1 MTRIRISHPGSL
13 ARCHFDAAS
22 SPTFSIPAA
31 LRDRYCCDR
40 ICVATPLRE
49 ETVGLRGLVM
59 TLVVLFAGAIG
70 AGGDRPVIRKLGTI
84 DCDLV
89 EATPVV
95 FKGRL
100 YRFEYVRA
108 QYRPNKTGDSYFRF
122 IDVKSGEATPAFAA
136 GYQLGSAY
144 VEGDTVYAYGVKI
157 WGASAIQVFWSRDLK
172 TWQSKTALEVPKWGI
187 YNTSVCKARKGYVM
201 AIELGEPPE
210 EVGVR
215 FTMRFAES
223 DDLVNWRVLPSDC
236 VYSKDRYTACPA
248 IRFLD
253 DTYYMIYLEEKPGPT
268 YAPHIV
274 RSKDLVNWEQ
284 SPFNPIMTYS
294 DEDKKIANP
303 KLTPEERERIAKAV
317 DINNSDVDLCEF
329 DGKTVIYY
337 SWGNQQGT
345 EFLAEAVYDGPL
357 ASFLRGFFP

>member
-1 MTRIRISHPGSL
+1 MRERSACGRISPFDEAADWEVDVTSIGIFAML
-13 ARCHFDAAS
+13 AVLLLGACNAA
-22 SPTFSIPAA
+22 FGERPA
-31 LRDRYCCDR
+31 
-40 ICVATPLRE
+40 V
-49 ETVGLRGLVM
+49 
-59 TLVVLFAGAIG
+59 
-70 AGGDRPVIRKLGTI
+70 RKLGTI

-89 EATPVV
+89 EAAPVV
-95 FKGRL
+95 LKGRL

-108 QYRPNKTGDSYFRF
+108 QYKPNKTGDSYFRF

-136 GYQLGSAY
+136 GYHLGSAH

-157 WGASAIQVFWSRDLK
+157 WGTSAIQVFWSKDLK
-172 TWQSKTALEVPKWGI
+172 TWQSKTALDVPSWGI
-187 YNTSVCKARKGYVM
+187 YNTSVCKGRKGYVM

-223 DDLVNWRVLPSDC
+223 DDLVNWKVLPAEC

-253 DTYYMIYLEEKPGPT
+253 DLYYMTYLEEKPGPT

-274 RSKDLVNWEQ
+274 RSKDLIRWEQ
-284 SPFNPIMTYS
+284 SRFNPIMAFS
-294 DEDKKIANP
+294 DEDKKIADP

-317 DINNSDVDLCEF
+317 NINNSDVDLCEF
-329 DGKTVIYY
+329 GGKTVIYY
-337 SWGNQQGT
+337 SWGNQQGI
-345 EFLAEAVYDGPL
+345 EFLAQAVYDGTL
-357 ASFLRGFFP
+357 AGFLRGFFSE